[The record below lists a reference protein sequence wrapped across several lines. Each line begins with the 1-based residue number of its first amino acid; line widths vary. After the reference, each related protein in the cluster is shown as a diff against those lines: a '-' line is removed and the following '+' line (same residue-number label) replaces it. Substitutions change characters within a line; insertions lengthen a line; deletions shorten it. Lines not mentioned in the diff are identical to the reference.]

1 MLGIFLLIA
10 GTLSLLEVFGII
22 DTGVKWG
29 GPLFIIC
36 IGLSIIF
43 HDWRDKKDDKNT
55 LDA

>member
-10 GTLSLLEVFGII
+10 GTLSLLEVFSII

-43 HDWRDKKDDKNT
+43 HDWRDKEDKK
-55 LDA
+55 AP